1 MIFVASNPQSANTS
15 YRFRVFTPTSY
26 IQAGPDQERV
36 ELIRPGCYALHGLGR
51 RRLRDEPAR
60 PASRW
65 EQLVLLCG
73 WPEQVRCE
81 EIRQLLFGGSV
92 AERASETKTS
102 ERPLYRRTD
111 RFEAEGME
119 SLFDGEKAK
128 RGALPSRIRRH
139 DRGDL
144 KVKHPSMALVHQ
156 TRGEADYPPLPLVD
170 LC

>member
-1 MIFVASNPQSANTS
+1 M
-15 YRFRVFTPTSY
+15 
-26 IQAGPDQERV
+26 
-36 ELIRPGCYALHGLGR
+36 
-51 RRLRDEPAR
+51 
-60 PASRW
+60 
-65 EQLVLLCG
+65 VLLCG

-128 RGALPSRIRRH
+128 RRALPSWIRRMIV
-139 DRGDL
+139 DL
-144 KVKHPSMALVHQ
+144 KVDALP
-156 TRGEADYPPLPLVD
+156 ASPLVD